1 MATHPSSIPRP
12 LPKHT
17 HPTATPTSQP
27 PAQSGPIEN
36 RTTLK
41 CPESGGVG
49 PDTDPTPSRI
59 GSSYSS
65 PSLTSSWQSKE
76 TAGEDSREAAVVEG
90 GGPGTGEAGTTVGTG
105 VTTTTTGGGGGGGVT
120 TTEVDE
126 AETSEEVIS
135 CCRYSIGR
143 LLLSIL

>member
-1 MATHPSSIPRP
+1 M
-12 LPKHT
+12 
-17 HPTATPTSQP
+17 
-27 PAQSGPIEN
+27 
-36 RTTLK
+36 
-41 CPESGGVG
+41 
-49 PDTDPTPSRI
+49 
-59 GSSYSS
+59 
-65 PSLTSSWQSKE
+65 
-76 TAGEDSREAAVVEG
+76 VEG